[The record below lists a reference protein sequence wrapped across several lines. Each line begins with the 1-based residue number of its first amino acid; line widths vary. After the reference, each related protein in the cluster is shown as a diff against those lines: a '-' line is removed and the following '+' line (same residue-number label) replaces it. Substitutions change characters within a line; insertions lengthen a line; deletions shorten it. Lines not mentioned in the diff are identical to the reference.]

1 MLAVDERNVA
11 DGLYQLGVKAVTDPG
26 DDPLALIAFS
36 TADLDLHQFMVLE
49 RQLDFTQYRL
59 AQPGITEADYR
70 LEGVSATSQ
79 VVLHF
84 FSQCHGNIILNEYR
98 IP

>member
-1 MLAVDERNVA
+1 MLAVDERDVP
-11 DGLYQLGVKAVTDPG
+11 DGLHQFGIKSVTDSV

-36 TADLDLHQFMVLE
+36 TTDLDLHQFMVLE

-59 AQPGITEADYR
+59 AQPGITDADHR

-84 FSQCHGNIILNEYR
+84 FTQ
-98 IP
+98 